1 MPTIANRIRDTSTTT
16 GTGDI
21 TVSGTPASG
30 YLAFSTLPTNTVFDY
45 TISGQTGS
53 EFEVGRG
60 KITGATTFSRDQ
72 VLTSSNSGSLVNF
85 SAGTKDVFLTVAEES
100 MVTRG
105 RMLAFTYGLR

>member
-1 MPTIANRIRDTSTTT
+1 MPTLANRIRDTSTTT

-30 YLAFSTLPTNTVFDY
+30 YLAFSTLATGTVFDY

-72 VLTSSNSGSLVNF
+72 VLTSSNSDALVNF

-105 RMLAFTYGLR
+105 RMLAFSYGLR